1 MTATPTPTTS
11 GLTRERFLAD
21 VASAARVDVS
31 AMSDGLAP
39 FEAGLDSLRLL
50 VLIDRWRKLGVELG
64 FGELAE
70 RRTLG
75 DWWALIEARE
85 RGRT

>member
-1 MTATPTPTTS
+1 MTASSTTS
-11 GLTRERFLAD
+11 PLTRARFLAD
-21 VASAARVDVS
+21 VATAARMDVS
-31 AMSDGLAP
+31 SLSDDLNP

-50 VLIDRWRKLGVELG
+50 LLIDGWRKLGTELG

-85 RGRT
+85 QGGA

>member
-1 MTATPTPTTS
+1 MTAPTTRS
-11 GLTRERFLAD
+11 GLTRERLLSD
-21 VASAARVDVS
+21 VASAVRLDAARV
-31 AMSDGLAP
+31 SDDLNP

-50 VLIDRWRKLGVELG
+50 VLIDGWRKLGVELG

-75 DWWALIEARE
+75 DWWTLIEARE
-85 RGRT
+85 RGEA

>member
-1 MTATPTPTTS
+1 MTAPATLVTA
-11 GLTRERFLAD
+11 LTRARFLTD
-21 VASAARVDVS
+21 VANAARLDAACVS
-31 AMSDGLAP
+31 DDLAP

-50 VLIDRWRKLGVELG
+50 VLIDNWQKLGVELG

-75 DWWALIEARE
+75 EWWALIEARE
-85 RGRT
+85 RGEA